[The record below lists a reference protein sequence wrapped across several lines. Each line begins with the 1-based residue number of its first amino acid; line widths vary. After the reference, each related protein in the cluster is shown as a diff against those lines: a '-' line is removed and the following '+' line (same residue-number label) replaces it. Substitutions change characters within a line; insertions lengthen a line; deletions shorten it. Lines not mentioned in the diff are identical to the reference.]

1 MTIAIEEYIDR
12 PDSRGDADPEEVAA
26 AFLGRIEHRADLNAV
41 VAVNEDR
48 AARDAARVARARR
61 EGRRLPLD
69 GLPVLIK
76 DNIDVAD
83 TVCQVGSPLFE
94 GRVAGSDARIVERL
108 SEAGA
113 IVLGKT
119 TLHELV
125 YGGTTDSPFFG
136 RTCNPW
142 DARRTVGG
150 SSGGSGAAA
159 AAGLC
164 AVAIGSDT
172 GGSIRLP
179 AHANGVVGLRPT
191 FGAVSTRGAHPIG
204 PSFDTVGPL
213 ARHASDAAMV
223 QSVIAGF
230 DPEDM
235 YSVGRPAVGA
245 GWPVRAMVLGE
256 DTFGAVDPG
265 VAERIDAG
273 LDLLRSLGVQTAR
286 CALDGFRQARTDT
299 VAVIRAEAWA
309 RYRDDLRLHPEKFSD
324 ETAKRLRSGDEIS
337 APDLVGAQWRV
348 LEWRRRIRALL
359 TGEFDLLIL
368 PAVPV
373 VAPISGSAEM
383 IETTA
388 ELTSLTAPIS
398 AAHVPAVSV
407 PCGFSEGMPV
417 GIQIV
422 AGPGRDLELLSL
434 AARMQAAQPTPPWP
448 PARQR

>member
-1 MTIAIEEYIDR
+1 MNEPVIRASWAAGDPLLTRYYDTEWGMPVYEE
-12 PDSRGDADPEEVAA
+12 
-26 AFLGRIEHRADLNAV
+26 
-41 VAVNEDR
+41 
-48 AARDAARVARARR
+48 
-61 EGRRLPLD
+61 
-69 GLPVLIK
+69 
-76 DNIDVAD
+76 
-83 TVCQVGSPLFE
+83 
-94 GRVAGSDARIVERL
+94 AGVYERL
-108 SEAGA
+108 SLEC
-113 IVLGKT
+113 
-119 TLHELV
+119 
-125 YGGTTDSPFFG
+125 FQ
-136 RTCNPW
+136 
-142 DARRTVGG
+142 
-150 SSGGSGAAA
+150 
-159 AAGLC
+159 AGLSWLT
-164 AVAIGSDT
+164 V
-172 GGSIRLP
+172 
-179 AHANGVVGLRPT
+179 LRKREA
-191 FGAVSTRGAHPIG
+191 FREV
-204 PSFDTVGPL
+204 F
-213 ARHASDAAMV
+213 
-223 QSVIAGF
+223 AGF

-235 YSVGRPAVGA
+235 YSVERPAVGA

-256 DTFGAVDPG
+256 DTVGAVDAG

-286 CALDGFRQARTDT
+286 GALDGFRQARTDT

-359 TGEFDLLIL
+359 AGEFDLLIL

-434 AARMQAAQPTPPWP
+434 AARMQTAQPTPPWP